1 MKSIS
6 FQVEPITV
14 VSATNSYMNTFKL
27 MLQPNDKRN
36 RPLRVYYAASKTPR
50 KYRLHIRSEWAE
62 CDLTGLYKEK
72 FCPIVA
78 GLGWS
83 METLEQKFDRLT
95 SNRIG
100 ALLNG
105 IKSE

>member
-6 FQVEPITV
+6 FQVEPLTT

-36 RPLRVYYAASKTPR
+36 RSLLVSYAVSKTPR

-62 CDLTGLYKEK
+62 CDLTELYK
-72 FCPIVA
+72 
-78 GLGWS
+78 
-83 METLEQKFDRLT
+83 
-95 SNRIG
+95 
-100 ALLNG
+100 
-105 IKSE
+105 